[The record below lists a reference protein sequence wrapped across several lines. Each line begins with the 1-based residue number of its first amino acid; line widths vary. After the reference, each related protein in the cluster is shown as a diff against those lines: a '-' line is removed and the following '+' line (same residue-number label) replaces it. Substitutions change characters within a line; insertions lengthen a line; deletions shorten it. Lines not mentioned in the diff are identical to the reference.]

1 MEMNS
6 KYFYI
11 ATLVAAVALNT
22 PAIAGPGGSCHFHS
36 AKPAADPVVVDC
48 ANQRKEALIANG
60 KLDKAWQAVKLDKA
74 ELVDGKKGKE
84 WRVTFKDPGAKDKA
98 KETLYL
104 FFTAPGNF
112 IAANFTGQ

>member
-1 MEMNS
+1 MDT
-6 KYFYI
+6 KHFYI
-11 ATLVAAVALNT
+11 ATIIAAVASTT
-22 PAIAGPGGSCHFHS
+22 PATAGPGGSCHFHG
-36 AKPAADPVVVDC
+36 AKQASDAVVVDC
-48 ANQRKEALIANG
+48 ANQRKEALIATG
-60 KLDKAWQAVKLDKA
+60 KLDKNWHAVKLDKA

-84 WRVTFKDPGAKDKA
+84 WRVTFKDPGAKDKG